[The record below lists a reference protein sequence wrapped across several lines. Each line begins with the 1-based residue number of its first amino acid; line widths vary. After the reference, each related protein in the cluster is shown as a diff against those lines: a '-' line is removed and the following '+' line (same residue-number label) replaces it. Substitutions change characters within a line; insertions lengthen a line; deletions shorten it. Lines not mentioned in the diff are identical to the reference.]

1 MASREEAGWYVAL
14 AFKKVWGFGWQKEA
28 VARTQYL
35 GPLRERSWEL
45 KLCTG
50 RDPVSQ
56 EGRCRAGTREREP
69 SAFPFYLF
77 QRKSR
82 RYYPTRLAINLSSGV
97 SGAGGTAHQP
107 GFIVVETNYRLY
119 AYTGEATEGPWERRL
134 EMGVRR
140 GKEAGRHASFC
151 SVFLGVYRVF

>member
-1 MASREEAGWYVAL
+1 M
-14 AFKKVWGFGWQKEA
+14 
-28 VARTQYL
+28 
-35 GPLRERSWEL
+35 
-45 KLCTG
+45 
-50 RDPVSQ
+50 SQ
-56 EGRCRAGTREREP
+56 EGRCRSGTPEREP
-69 SAFPFYLF
+69 SAFPFCLF

-119 AYTGEATEGPWERRL
+119 AYTGEATERPWEKRL
-134 EMGVRR
+134 EMGIGGW

-151 SVFLGVYRVF
+151 SVLLAVYRVF